1 MLETGELAPNF
12 TLVADDGEVVSLSD
26 FRGRRVALYFYPK
39 ADTLGCTRQ
48 AGAIRDV
55 FPRLAEQ
62 DVVVIG
68 ISPDSPEKLV
78 KFRQKHELPFIL
90 LSDPDHEVAEAYGA
104 WGCAVFRAGAP
115 RPLSAG
121 PTRA

>member
-39 ADTLGCTRQ
+39 ADTPGCTRQ
-48 AGAIRDV
+48 ACAIRDV
-55 FPRLAEQ
+55 FPQIVEQ

-68 ISPDSPEKLV
+68 VSPDPPE
-78 KFRQKHELPFIL
+78 
-90 LSDPDHEVAEAYGA
+90 
-104 WGCAVFRAGAP
+104 
-115 RPLSAG
+115 
-121 PTRA
+121 